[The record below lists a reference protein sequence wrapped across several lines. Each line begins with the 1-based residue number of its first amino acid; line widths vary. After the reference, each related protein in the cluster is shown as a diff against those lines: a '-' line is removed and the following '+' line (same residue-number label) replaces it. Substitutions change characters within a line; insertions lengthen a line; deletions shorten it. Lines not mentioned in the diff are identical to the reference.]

1 MCVETVGLEAKFGK
15 RSWVPWCVSVAAEV
29 ASALLNESCK
39 RHLSADQRAEL
50 KRRWLLLGVFALW
63 PPFFDAVFRSRAG
76 TACYNAIDKVP
87 LVRQLQSLPPPPPT
101 HPRAL
106 MFKPLLGCVQLEM
119 LCRLIETFRK
129 YHFNLSRI

>member
-1 MCVETVGLEAKFGK
+1 METVGLVAKFGK

-87 LVRQLQSLPPPPPT
+87 LVRQLQSLP
-101 HPRAL
+101 HPSTINTSSRSDVQTFAL
-106 MFKPLLGCVQLEM
+106 FVRPEM